1 MQTCSMKLSK
11 HYCEQITAFYTAL
24 HICNEYDRKLVCGHK
39 QVASDRELS
48 ETDML

>member
-11 HYCEQITAFYTAL
+11 HYCERITAL